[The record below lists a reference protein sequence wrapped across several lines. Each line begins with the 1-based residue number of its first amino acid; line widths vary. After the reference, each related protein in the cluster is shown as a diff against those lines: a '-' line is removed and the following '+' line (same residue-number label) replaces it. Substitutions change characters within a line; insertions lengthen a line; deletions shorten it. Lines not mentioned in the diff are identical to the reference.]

1 MRLSGIRNTT
11 TVFDKPERDRV
22 RLVSSSYLFH
32 AICPLYHHVRS
43 QDTSHRMAFWW
54 QVTFLN
60 IASHTLSSVYQSFSA
75 REALG
80 QYWMKDLDNGAY
92 RKEAYVAHIGMLVFF
107 LLSTTDWVIDS
118 PGSDNV
124 ILLTSTRVLS
134 FWSKKLRLDW
144 DLPLAMVQG
153 VAVEDTGIRFTHKSG
168 KELDKFVFI
177 PDKTSQAWFFGQIA
191 SVVKAFNNRRRM
203 DS

>member
-1 MRLSGIRNTT
+1 M
-11 TVFDKPERDRV
+11 
-22 RLVSSSYLFH
+22 
-32 AICPLYHHVRS
+32 
-43 QDTSHRMAFWW
+43 
-54 QVTFLN
+54 
-60 IASHTLSSVYQSFSA
+60 
-75 REALG
+75 
-80 QYWMKDLDNGAY
+80 
-92 RKEAYVAHIGMLVFF
+92 AHIARMPTLHTFVVWYFD
-107 LLSTTDWVIDS
+107 LLNVADQWAIDS

-153 VAVEDTGIRFTHKSG
+153 IAVEDTGIRFTHKSG
-168 KELDKFVFI
+168 KDHDKFVFI

-191 SVVKAFNNRRRM
+191 SVVKTFNNRRRM